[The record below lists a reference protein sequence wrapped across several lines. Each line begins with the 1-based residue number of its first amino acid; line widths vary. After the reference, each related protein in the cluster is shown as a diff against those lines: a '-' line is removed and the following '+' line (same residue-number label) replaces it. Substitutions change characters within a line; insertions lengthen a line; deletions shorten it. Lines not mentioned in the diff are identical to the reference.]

1 VSTSAPSALTVL
13 GNASFAGG
21 TSTLSAGTMT
31 IQGDFTQSGGATG
44 FTASGTHRVVL
55 NGGASQQVTFG
66 SPGTSASSSHF
77 AKLEI
82 GNAGDGIL
90 FQSAVFV
97 VDQLLSTPGRGT
109 MSRVGSA
116 TGDSLWV
123 AGMTADS
130 IIFDNLPLRVAG
142 TNPLGLVSDL
152 TFENMNPAVNQWV
165 ITRAGQTFSP
175 DAVTFSTAPNT
186 GVYNLVVNNASG
198 VSFVVTFTN
207 SSPSDAIMLGPPP
220 RFLITGAPL
229 PILTWNSIVL
239 SPP

>member
-1 VSTSAPSALTVL
+1 
-13 GNASFAGG
+13 
-21 TSTLSAGTMT
+21 
-31 IQGDFTQSGGATG
+31 
-44 FTASGTHRVVL
+44 
-55 NGGASQQVTFG
+55 
-66 SPGTSASSSHF
+66 
-77 AKLEI
+77 
-82 GNAGDGIL
+82 
-90 FQSAVFV
+90 
-97 VDQLLSTPGRGT
+97 
-109 MSRVGSA
+109 
-116 TGDSLWV
+116 
-123 AGMTADS
+123 MTADS

-186 GVYNLVVNNASG
+186 GVYNLVINNTSG